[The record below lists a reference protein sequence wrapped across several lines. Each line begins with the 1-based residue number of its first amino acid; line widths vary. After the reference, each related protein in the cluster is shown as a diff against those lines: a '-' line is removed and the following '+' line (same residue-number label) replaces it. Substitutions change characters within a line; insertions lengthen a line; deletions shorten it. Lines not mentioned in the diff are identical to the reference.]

1 MLQKFLSKLIF
12 TLRWILYPINVGL
25 FIALGLYIGVFLSK
39 IYSFLTHG
47 FTPDMEHLMVILLEF
62 VDASMVASLIVMIA
76 QGGHQIFI
84 KKFDTAHSEDF
95 PQYLDHI
102 DTGILKVKIA
112 QSIAGITLIQ
122 ILKDFVSL
130 EHVDWDLA
138 VHRMIIHGVVLL
150 SAVSMALIWRIVHP
164 PKAKNEKH

>member
-1 MLQKFLSKLIF
+1 MKSLLGKIIF
-12 TLRWILYPINVGL
+12 AFRWMLYPINIGL
-25 FIALGLYIGVFLSK
+25 FLALALYIGVFLYN
-39 IYSFLTHG
+39 IYTFVTHG
-47 FTPDMEHLMVILLEF
+47 FTPDMEHLMVVLLGF

-84 KKFDTAHSEDF
+84 KKFDTDHPEDF

-122 ILKDFVSL
+122 ILKDFVNL
-130 EHVDWDLA
+130 ENTEWKFVI
-138 VHRMIIHGVVLL
+138 HRLIIHGVILV
-150 SAVSMALIWRIVHP
+150 SAIVMALIWRIVHP
-164 PKAKNEKH
+164 TKAKN